1 MTTMKNLIASA
12 IVAVFAI
19 ATVQVQAQ
27 ALAGNTKKE
36 IKAEK
41 KEARHNHTKEVGFK
55 SKNSFLS
62 DFGDIKD
69 VTWVASPEFDEATFV
84 KDGNT
89 LTAFYDIHSELVGT
103 TTNKKIADIPAAAQ
117 KEIQKRYK
125 GYVIG
130 AVVLFDDNE
139 KNDTNMM
146 LYGTQFEDA
155 DHYFVTISKGTHEDV
170 LKISM
175 DGNVS
180 FFRTLS

>member
-1 MTTMKNLIASA
+1 MKNLIASA
-12 IVAVFAI
+12 IVAVLAI

-36 IKAEK
+36 IKA
-41 KEARHNHTKEVGFK
+41 ARHNRAKEVGFK

-69 VTWVASPEFDEATFV
+69 VAWVAGPEFDEATFV
-84 KDGNT
+84 KDGTT

-103 TTNKKIADIPAAAQ
+103 TTNKKIADLPAAAQ
-117 KEIQKRYK
+117 KEISKQYK

-139 KNDTNMM
+139 LNDTNMM

-155 DHYFVTISKGTHEDV
+155 DHYFVTISKGNHEDV

-175 DGNVS
+175 DGNLS